1 MHKKNFL
8 LFALIIWTL
17 FVTILSLASLK
28 GLPKISTQNGDK
40 YVHFIFYFV
49 LTLLLILNIVNKTSL
64 KNAIII
70 SFLLAVF
77 YGMVIELLQGV
88 LTENRKPEL
97 ADGLANTFGAFVATI
112 VIAFNRKRLNFI
124 N

>member
-8 LFALIIWTL
+8 ILTLIFWIFFIT
-17 FVTILSLASLK
+17 TLSLVSLS
-28 GLPKISTQNGDK
+28 GLPKISPQNGDK

-49 LTLLLILNIVNKTSL
+49 LTLLLILNIVGETSL

-77 YGMVIELLQGV
+77 YGIIIELLQGV
-88 LTENRKPEL
+88 LTENRKPEV
-97 ADGLANTFGAFVATI
+97 ADVFSNSFGSLVATI
-112 VIAFNRKRLNFI
+112 VVLLNRKRLNFI
-124 N
+124 K